1 MGAEAP
7 SHPESLYETFLAGG
21 GMEKL
26 ERFVAALRRRGKKAD
41 VQVIRF
47 MDAFALA
54 QSPAALLRAIAFGH
68 RTIADSIYFENQI
81 LSIARQIVDMEEWT
95 LDGDGDDADDGNSDV
110 EEALLCLN
118 EMRRSSS
125 TLTKEEKAILG
136 QAVRRIRGKSCAC
149 VIL

>member
-1 MGAEAP
+1 MSAEAP

-54 QSPAALLRAIAFGH
+54 QSPAALLRAIAFEH

-81 LSIARQIVDMEEWT
+81 LSIARQVVDMEEWT

-136 QAVRRIRGKSCAC
+136 QAARRIRGKSCAC

>member
-1 MGAEAP
+1 MSAETP
-7 SHPESLYETFLAGG
+7 SHPESLYRTFLAGG
-21 GMEKL
+21 GMGKL
-26 ERFVAALRRRGKKAD
+26 ERFVASLRRRGKKAD

-54 QSPAALLRAIAFGH
+54 QSPAALVRAIAFGH

-81 LSIARQIVDMEEWT
+81 LSIARQIADMEEWT
-95 LDGDGDDADDGNSDV
+95 LDGDGDDDDGSNEV

-118 EMRRSSS
+118 ELRRSSS

-136 QAVRRIRGKSCAC
+136 QAARRIRGKSCAC